1 MVASIMN
8 QLNNQQGGYPPFLF
22 IISIDISCYSYKS
35 CLSFT
40 FIQNRIPFH
49 IQMRYNRE
57 K

>member
-1 MVASIMN
+1 MN

-22 IISIDISCYSYKS
+22 IISIDISFYSYKS